1 VTWLYGIV
9 FLSAFAV
16 DVIPLI
22 APPAWTVALFLLV
35 KFHLHPLIV
44 LPLCA
49 SGSTLGRYLM
59 SLYIPRF
66 AGLFIKRHKTDELKF
81 LGKKLSQSLW
91 QSWLFVFIYSMTP
104 LSTTALFTA
113 AGVAKVKPS
122 RTVPPYFCGKFLSD
136 AVMIFTGLYAAAN
149 FKDLVNGWISVSR
162 LARVAATKEV
172 HIQFQNLE
180 MKSARLFSSSR
191 ARCVCGE
198 DFALACRVRR
208 LAGRHLFNAETQRTQ
223 SATPSNSALQPPL
236 ASLISAAYRMAKA
249 DTQKAKGDIGW
260 QSARTF
266 GQEQIF
272 KPLKGRLKPMCHR
285 TLRTCPKRRRSRG
298 SRN

>member
-44 LPLCA
+44 LPVCA

-149 FKDLVNGWISVSR
+149 FKDLVHGSYSPKAIVT
-162 LARVAATKEV
+162 LVLGCVVIAG
-172 HIQFQNLE
+172 F
-180 MKSARLFSSSR
+180 LFLDWR
-191 ARCVCGE
+191 ALLQRKK
-198 DFALACRVRR
+198 FT
-208 LAGRHLFNAETQRTQ
+208 FNFR
-223 SATPSNSALQPPL
+223 
-236 ASLISAAYRMAKA
+236 IWK
-249 DTQKAKGDIGW
+249 
-260 QSARTF
+260 
-266 GQEQIF
+266 
-272 KPLKGRLKPMCHR
+272 
-285 TLRTCPKRRRSRG
+285 
-298 SRN
+298 